1 MSYNIKSG
9 DLFTLYETLKWDDGS
24 AIDLSD
30 ADAVYLIARLD
41 GATEAAIIGEC
52 EIVDRVAGQVSYSF
66 NDGETDVPGMYRYE
80 YEIRFPAIG
89 TEDFRPFTVP
99 SKGRLWL
106 HIESD
111 LA

>member
-9 DLFTLYETLKWDDGS
+9 DLFTLYETLKWDDGTT
-24 AIDLSD
+24 IDLTD
-30 ADAVYLIARLD
+30 ADSVYIIARLD
-41 GATEAAIIGEC
+41 GATEASIIGAC
-52 EIVDRVAGQVSYSF
+52 TIVDAVNGEVSYSF
-66 NDGETDVPGMYRYE
+66 QNGETDTPGMYRYE

-89 TEDFRPFTVP
+89 SEDFRPFTVP

-106 HIESD
+106 HIECD